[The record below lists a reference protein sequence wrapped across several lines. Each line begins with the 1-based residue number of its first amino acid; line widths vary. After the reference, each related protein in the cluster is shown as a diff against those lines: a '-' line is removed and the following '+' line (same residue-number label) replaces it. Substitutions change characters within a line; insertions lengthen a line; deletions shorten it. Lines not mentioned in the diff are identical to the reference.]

1 MNRKEAIV
9 VGVLLL
15 ASFVGSVFANSVPTS
30 SSSGGCSA
38 KCVINN
44 LQKPVVRG
52 NFTTWIDSGLPLS
65 EGTLYTIGGGITNFG
80 TRTAFS
86 VNMTLFWTI
95 NPTTGTVQQRQLG
108 IFHLGDISGRNTRP
122 FTESIIE
129 PVNPSPFVVV
139 NVNATFV
146 WGGT

>member
-1 MNRKEAIV
+1 MNRKEV
-9 VGVLLL
+9 VVLGLLLL
-15 ASFVGSVFANSVPTS
+15 ASFVGSVYADSVVTS
-30 SSSGGCSA
+30 SSSGSCNF
-38 KCVINN
+38 KCQLDN
-44 LQKPVVRG
+44 LQKPVVNG
-52 NFTTWIDSGLPLS
+52 NFTSWIDSGFPLS

-80 TRTAFS
+80 TRTALS

-95 NPTTGTVQQRQLG
+95 NQATGTIQQQLG
-108 IFHLGDISGRNTRP
+108 TFHLGDISGRNTRP

-146 WGGT
+146 WHS